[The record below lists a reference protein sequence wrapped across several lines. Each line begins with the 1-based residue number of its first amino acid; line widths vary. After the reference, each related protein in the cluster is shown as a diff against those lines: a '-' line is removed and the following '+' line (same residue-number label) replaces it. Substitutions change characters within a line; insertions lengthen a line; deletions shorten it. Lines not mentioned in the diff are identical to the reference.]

1 MPITVVDERVVKR
14 EYDPLYL
21 RDYELIEKRMSDGSV
36 LMERRALRD
45 DYYYP
50 KYVPPVPNGF
60 VTSFTKAG
68 DPKPVTNACNCADKG
83 NVTELKDK
91 IKRMTEDRAKQDK
104 EVETL
109 AAECDNLATEYERVV
124 VALDVMRSRVEYAEE
139 EALRAWEWVE
149 RTREAA

>member
-1 MPITVVDERVVKR
+1 MSIRVVDEKVVKR
-14 EYDPLYL
+14 EYDPMYL

-36 LMERRALRD
+36 LMERRVIKD

-50 KYVPPVPNGF
+50 KYVTNGF
-60 VTSFTKAG
+60 VSSFPAG
-68 DPKPVTNACNCADKG
+68 AAKPVTNPFGCNCADKG

-91 IKRMTEDRAKQDK
+91 IKRMTEERDKQDK

-109 AAECDNLATEYERVV
+109 ATECDNLATEYERVV

-149 RTREAA
+149 RTKEAV

>member
-1 MPITVVDERVVKR
+1 MPRSAVIDERIVSR
-14 EYDPLYL
+14 HYDPS
-21 RDYELIEKRMSDGSV
+21 RMQETETVEIRYADGTV
-36 LMERRALRD
+36 MMERRVVSD
-45 DYYYP
+45 DRYYRNRYEM
-50 KYVPPVPNGF
+50 PPIPA
-60 VTSFTKAG
+60 SFLKEYES
-68 DPKPVTNACNCADKG
+68 KPVSNACNCADKG
-83 NVTELKDK
+83 NVSELKDK
-91 IKRMTEDRAKQDK
+91 IKRMTEDRQKQDK